1 MIGFCLACSS
11 CQIDF
16 VVFACSGGGGNSGCC
31 FAVSMVTLK
40 VLSTAIVIVW
50 WWWWALI
57 VGYINIGRW
66 ICVCLLCMI
75 GLRKCICNLLFDACV
90 YKKK

>member
-16 VVFACSGGGGNSGCC
+16 VVVSCSGGGNSGCC
-31 FAVSMVTLK
+31 FAVSMVTLN

-50 WWWWALI
+50 WWVLI
-57 VGYINIGRW
+57 VGCINIGRW
-66 ICVCLLCMI
+66 VCVCLLCMI
-75 GLRKCICNLLFDACV
+75 EGPFEKV
-90 YKKK
+90 YM